1 MFGPKRPKDSLLKL
15 EKGELNLLLIKF
27 RDRHEY
33 SLFTTNNPTKAQYNS
48 SKIYNNK
55 KSYPKRKKKKRKE
68 KKKHNTNIK
77 NLKFVA
83 LCLIIIII
91 IIIKVIG

>member
-33 SLFTTNNPTKAQYNS
+33 SLPIIQPKHNTILLKFIIIKNPIQKE
-48 SKIYNNK
+48 
-55 KSYPKRKKKKRKE
+55 KKKRKE
-68 KKKHNTNIK
+68 KKKHNTKIQ

>member
-33 SLFTTNNPTKAQYNS
+33 SLPIIQPKHNTILLKFIIIKNPIQ
-48 SKIYNNK
+48 
-55 KSYPKRKKKKRKE
+55 KE
-68 KKKHNTNIK
+68 KKKEKRKKSTIQRYKISSSLH
-77 NLKFVA
+77 FA
-83 LCLIIIII
+83 
-91 IIIKVIG
+91 

>member
-33 SLFTTNNPTKAQYNS
+33 SLPIIQPKHNTILLKFIIIKNPIQKE
-48 SKIYNNK
+48 
-55 KSYPKRKKKKRKE
+55 KKKKRE
-68 KKKHNTNIK
+68 KKAQYKDTKSQVRCTLLNN
-77 NLKFVA
+77 NNYYYY
-83 LCLIIIII
+83 
-91 IIIKVIG
+91 